1 VRSVAQ
7 VLDDAPKRILAGKSW
22 LGTFPAEAHVH
33 QNYGLFVS
41 IGPVSNPTIAHMRL
55 FWISVFSIT

>member
-1 VRSVAQ
+1 
-7 VLDDAPKRILAGKSW
+7 LDDAPKRILAGKSW

-33 QNYGLFVS
+33 QDYGLFVS
-41 IGPVSNPTIAHMRL
+41 IGPVSNPTVAHMRL